1 MDKAV
6 AVVRAVNLSRFR
18 VESWQQVALDLDK
31 HADALDAELGD
42 DIDARPL
49 SEILKLVLQPPP
61 KPEKKIVKKIPT
73 STTKKGSWAAQE
85 VQPPSAPTIDEK
97 EEVPMPTKDR
107 IPKASLGP
115 WMSVYGCVWV
125 YGNWCA
131 RVCMHVYMYVYV
143 YVYVYLC
150 RLYHQLLEN

>member
-6 AVVRAVNLSRFR
+6 AAVRGVNMSRFR
-18 VESWQQVALDLDK
+18 AESWQQVALDLDK
-31 HADALDAELGD
+31 HADELDAALGD

-61 KPEKKIVKKIPT
+61 KPEKKIVKKVPT
-73 STTKKGSWAAQE
+73 STTKKESWAAQE
-85 VQPPSAPTIDEK
+85 VQPPSTPKIDEK

-115 WMSVYGCVWV
+115 SMSVYECLWVFGNGC
-125 YGNWCA
+125 A
-131 RVCMHVYMYVYV
+131 QLCMHVYMYAYV
-143 YVYVYLC
+143 HLC
-150 RLYHQLLEN
+150 CLYRRLLET